1 MMLPHPICALHD
13 VYSSVQLKC
22 HYSIVFMLIKLF
34 NLTRSIE
41 KIFAMFV
48 SLNKFIIKMYS
59 TIYLMILKRCL
70 DSTTHDLFISVVFS
84 IPEK

>member
-1 MMLPHPICALHD
+1 
-13 VYSSVQLKC
+13 
-22 HYSIVFMLIKLF
+22 
-34 NLTRSIE
+34 
-41 KIFAMFV
+41 MFV